1 MRLKTLNVGGRLAV
15 SLFAIT
21 LLGALASAELLIL
34 YALGGTLSVEKVKAK
49 YAGSLLVSS
58 MHGSMYEYVTEDESI
73 KIVEDWIAA
82 GATEQGYEDAV
93 KAIME
98 EDCTNCH
105 SKSSTMTDAMPGMP
119 LTSFE
124 ETKKLTVRGLPSGK
138 LLMQLHVHAFAL
150 ATVLLVLTLL
160 FSGSDVALAWKVLLP
175 VVAYLGLWMD
185 FAGWLLGSVGSW
197 AAWFIVGGGALLAVP
212 MAAMCIVVLLDPW
225 MKVPLLG
232 RTVQS

>member
-1 MRLKTLNVGGRLAV
+1 MRLKTLHVGGRLAV

-21 LLGALASAELLIL
+21 LLGALASAELLML
-34 YALGGTLSVEKVKAK
+34 YSLGGAVSVDKVKAK

-58 MHGSMYEYVTEDESI
+58 MYGSMYEYVTEDESI

-82 GATEQGYEDAV
+82 GTTEQGYEDAV
-93 KAIME
+93 KAVME
-98 EDCTNCH
+98 EDCTKCH

-160 FSGSDVALAWKVLLP
+160 FSAADIALVWKVLLP

-185 FAGWLLGSVGSW
+185 FAGWLLGSVGEW
-197 AAWFIVGGGALLAVP
+197 AVWFIMGGGGLLAATI
-212 MAAMCIVVLLDPW
+212 AAMSVVILLDPW
-225 MKVPLLG
+225 MKVPVLG
-232 RTVQS
+232 RTFYD